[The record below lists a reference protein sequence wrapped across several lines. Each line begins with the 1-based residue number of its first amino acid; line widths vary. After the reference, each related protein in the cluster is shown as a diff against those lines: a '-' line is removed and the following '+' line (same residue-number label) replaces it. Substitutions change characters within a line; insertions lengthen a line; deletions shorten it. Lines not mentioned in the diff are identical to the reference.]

1 MARVPLLQRTQKGNK
16 KTAVC
21 GVPVPKVKEPT
32 AVSRDSVNGT
42 LKCPICDH
50 RSAEVSQLRKHFP
63 KCVPKHG
70 NPEGLDW
77 DHDSSCDFDGIVLAR
92 MGHAAAKRE
101 SRERIESKRA

>member
-1 MARVPLLQRTQKGNK
+1 MARVPLLQQTQKGNK

-21 GVPVPKVKEPT
+21 GVPVPKVTEPT

-42 LKCPICDH
+42 LICPICSH
-50 RSAEVSQLRKHFP
+50 RSAQVSQLQKHFP
-63 KCVPKHG
+63 KCVSKHG
-70 NPEGLDW
+70 NPGGLDW

-92 MGHAAAKRE
+92 MEHAAAKRE